1 MKPDIEM
8 IIMHTLQS
16 GRKNLESVNKL
27 FMFGMLNKIKNYFLP
42 SSERLNATP
51 APVEGLI

>member
-1 MKPDIEM
+1 MEM
-8 IIMHTLQS
+8 IVIPTLQS

-27 FMFGMLNKIKNYFLP
+27 FMFGILNKIKNYFLP
-42 SSERLNATP
+42 RLERLNATP

>member
-1 MKPDIEM
+1 MT
-8 IIMHTLQS
+8 IIPTLQS

-27 FMFGMLNKIKNYFLP
+27 FMFGILNKIKNYFLP
-42 SSERLNATP
+42 RLELLNATP

>member
-1 MKPDIEM
+1 MKPHIEM
-8 IIMHTLQS
+8 IIIPTLQS

-27 FMFGMLNKIKNYFLP
+27 FMFGILDKIKNYFLP
-42 SSERLNATP
+42 RLERLNATP